1 MNKILNKTGLFAL
14 VRVSDPVWYWPDPDP
29 TSRDKPDPDTCLEN
43 FSSFLWWFLIRNC
56 CLFYLLMVI
65 ILSLLLINDISALF
79 CSGIRGLK
87 PDLDSDPEKFENR
100 IRLGWWIQIFRLTIC
115 PFSSHHLI
123 LVAPNFQQFYSR
135 CKSLRWAALI
145 GNILGC

>member
-1 MNKILNKTGLFAL
+1 MNKILKKTGLFAL

-29 TSRDKPDPDTCLEN
+29 TSRDKPDPDLRHLSWQ
-43 FSSFLWWFLIRNC
+43 FFWFLLWWFLIRNC
-56 CLFYLLMVI
+56 CLFYFLMVI

-100 IRLGWWIQIFRLTIC
+100 ILLDWWIQISGCRSAPLVHTLWYWLHPI
-115 PFSSHHLI
+115 FS
-123 LVAPNFQQFYSR
+123 NFTLAV
-135 CKSLRWAALI
+135 KV
-145 GNILGC
+145 